1 MVKDLTKEQA
11 EKDVS
16 RVLDKYEDDWNNVEI
31 ALTEDC
37 NLQNPRI
44 KALADELKDHF
55 DAQMYREIRKVMT
68 RVKPEDE

>member
-11 EKDVS
+11 EEEVLHI
-16 RVLDKYEDDWNNVEI
+16 LDKYEDDWSKIEI

-37 NLQNPRI
+37 NVKNPRI

-55 DAQMYREIRKVMT
+55 DAQLYREIRKVMN
-68 RVKPEDE
+68 RVKPED